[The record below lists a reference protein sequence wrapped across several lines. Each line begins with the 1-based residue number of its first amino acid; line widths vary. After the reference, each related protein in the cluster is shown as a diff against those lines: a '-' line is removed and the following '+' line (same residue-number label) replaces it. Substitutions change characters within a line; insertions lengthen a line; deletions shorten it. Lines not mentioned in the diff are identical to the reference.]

1 MTEQELRELID
12 SKINEV
18 NEKKSVTE
26 GLTVKQAL
34 RNASDAL
41 TETPQGKKLDKDYVK
56 DYLKSLEGMAKRDPK
71 SFVKDYGDMT
81 ILDYIEDVE
90 YNMANESVVTE
101 ERTQNR
107 LKLIFGDLKESESLI
122 TEAKGKLKD
131 LAKDLV
137 ELDKEGMTWIY
148 RIRVDQEYLKA
159 AKGNVVVAKVTGRAG
174 DSTPKSYVNKLLK
187 KLGFKPK
194 FITMNNLGDFH
205 EYIWHLPEFETSD
218 QYKIWDKDPAPLNY
232 DRDPNTVY

>member
-101 ERTQNR
+101 ERIQNR
-107 LKLIFGDLKESESLI
+107 LKLIFGDLK
-122 TEAKGKLKD
+122 
-131 LAKDLV
+131 
-137 ELDKEGMTWIY
+137 
-148 RIRVDQEYLKA
+148 
-159 AKGNVVVAKVTGRAG
+159 
-174 DSTPKSYVNKLLK
+174 
-187 KLGFKPK
+187 
-194 FITMNNLGDFH
+194 
-205 EYIWHLPEFETSD
+205 
-218 QYKIWDKDPAPLNY
+218 
-232 DRDPNTVY
+232 